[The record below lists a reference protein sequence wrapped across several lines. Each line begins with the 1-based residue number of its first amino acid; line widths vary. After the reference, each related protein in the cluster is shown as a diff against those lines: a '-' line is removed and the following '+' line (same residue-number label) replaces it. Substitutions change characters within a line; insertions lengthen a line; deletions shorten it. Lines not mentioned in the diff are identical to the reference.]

1 MSRAREEAPL
11 RVIHCH
17 GCRKGVL
24 VQFTSHCPRC
34 GQANTTDQV
43 VHEGRCC
50 ACDERVTDYTAS
62 AIAHMQRERA
72 EAS

>member
-1 MSRAREEAPL
+1 MAATKAPL

-34 GQANTTDQV
+34 GQVNTTLQTIHDDEC
-43 VHEGRCC
+43 H
-50 ACDERVTDYTAS
+50 ACGERVTDYTAA